1 VREENTGLD
10 SRENVIDAVRL
21 PAITV
26 FCWQFYGSECTEN
39 NCMIASYHI
48 HLPTRVPTVLAWKS
62 QCISRMFT
70 SHSHLMNRKLM
81 TAESMVNVRAV
92 QRYK

>member
-1 VREENTGLD
+1 MRVENTGLD
-10 SRENVIDAVRL
+10 SRENVINAVRL

-26 FCWQFYGSECTEN
+26 FCWQFHGSECAEN

-48 HLPTRVPTVLAWKS
+48 HLPTRVPTVSAWKS
-62 QCISRMFT
+62 QWIWRMFT
-70 SHSHLMNRKLM
+70 SHSHLMDRKLT
-81 TAESMVNVRAV
+81 TAQSMVNVRAV